1 VNPAAQLAEGVVQLG
16 LSLPPQTQQQLV
28 GYLALLDKWNQV
40 YNLTAVRDPS
50 DMVSQHLLDCLAVA
64 PHVSAATIL
73 DAGSGA
79 GLPGIPLA
87 LALPH
92 AQVTLLDS
100 SQKKTAFLRQAVIE
114 LGLGNATVECARV
127 ETWRTA
133 QPFELV
139 ISRAL
144 SDVAEFV
151 TLAGHHVAAG
161 GTLAA
166 MKGVYPHE
174 ELAHLPHDFGF
185 RLRRAQALSI
195 PGLRA
200 ARHLL
205 LLERH

>member
-1 VNPAAQLAEGVVQLG
+1 MASQLADGVAQLG
-16 LSLPPQTQQQLV
+16 LSFSPRTHQRLLD
-28 GYLALLDKWNQV
+28 YLALLDKWNQA

-50 DMVSQHLLDCLAVA
+50 EMVSQHLLDCLAVV
-64 PHVSAATIL
+64 PQVSAVTIL
-73 DAGSGA
+73 DVGSGA

-100 SQKKTAFLRQAVIE
+100 SQKKAAFLRQAVIE
-114 LGLGNATVECARV
+114 LGLGNATVECMRV
-127 ETWRTA
+127 ERWSA
-133 QPFELV
+133 PQPFGLV

-144 SDVAEFV
+144 SDLAEFV
-151 TLAGHHVAAG
+151 ALAGHLVAPG

-174 ELAHLPHDFGF
+174 ELAHLPHGF
-185 RLRRAQALSI
+185 RLRRAQALSV

-205 LLERH
+205 LLERN

>member
-1 VNPAAQLAEGVVQLG
+1 MNPAAQLAEGVAQLG
-16 LSLPPQTQQQLV
+16 LSLPLQTQQQLSDYV
-28 GYLALLDKWNQV
+28 ALLDKWNQV
-40 YNLTAVRDPS
+40 YNLTAVRGPS
-50 DMVSQHLLDCLAVA
+50 EMVAQHLLDCLAVV

-73 DAGSGA
+73 DVGSGA

-92 AQVTLLDS
+92 ARITLLDS

-114 LGLGNATVECARV
+114 LGLRNTAVECARV
-127 ETWRTA
+127 ETWQAA

-144 SDVAEFV
+144 SDLAEFAS
-151 TLAGHHVAAG
+151 LAGRHLAAG

-174 ELAHLPHDFGF
+174 ELAHLPVDFGF
-185 RLRRAQALSI
+185 RLRRAQALAV

-205 LLERH
+205 LLERI

>member
-1 VNPAAQLAEGVVQLG
+1 MNPAAQLAEGVAQLG
-16 LSLPPQTQQQLV
+16 VSLSPQTQQQLFD
-28 GYLALLDKWNQV
+28 YLALLDKWNQI

-50 DMVSQHLLDCLAVA
+50 EMVSQHLLDCLAVA
-64 PHVSAATIL
+64 PHVSAVTIL
-73 DAGSGA
+73 DVGSGA

-92 AQVTLLDS
+92 AQITLLDS

-127 ETWRTA
+127 ETWRAA

-144 SDVAEFV
+144 SDLAELV
-151 TLAGHHVAAG
+151 TLAGHHMAAG

-174 ELAHLPHDFGF
+174 ELAHLPHDLGFG
-185 RLRRAQALSI
+185 LRRAQALSV

-205 LLERH
+205 LLERT

>member
-1 VNPAAQLAEGVVQLG
+1 MNLAAQLAEGVAQLG
-16 LSLPPQTQQQLV
+16 LSLPPQTQQQLFD
-28 GYLALLDKWNQV
+28 YLALLDKWNQV

-64 PHVSAATIL
+64 PHVSAVTIL
-73 DAGSGA
+73 DVGSGA

-127 ETWRTA
+127 ETWRAA

-144 SDVAEFV
+144 SDLAELV
-151 TLAGHHVAAG
+151 TLAGQHMAAG

-174 ELAHLPHDFGF
+174 ELAHLPHDLGF
-185 RLRRAQALSI
+185 RLRRAQALSV

-205 LLERH
+205 LLERT

>member
-1 VNPAAQLAEGVVQLG
+1 VNLNAQLADGAAQLG
-16 LSLPPQTQQQLV
+16 LSLSPRTLQLLLA
-28 GYLALLDKWNQV
+28 YLALLDKWNQA

-50 DMVSQHLLDCLAVA
+50 AMVSQHVLDCLAVV
-64 PHVSAATIL
+64 PYVSAATVL
-73 DAGSGA
+73 DVGSGA

-87 LALPH
+87 LALPN

-100 SQKKTAFLRQAVIE
+100 SQKKTAFLRQALIE
-114 LGLGNATVECARV
+114 LGIDNATVECVRV
-127 ETWRTA
+127 ERWAPPRL
-133 QPFELV
+133 FELV

-144 SDVAEFV
+144 SDLAEFIA
-151 TLAGHHVAAG
+151 LAGHLVAPG

-174 ELAHLPHDFGF
+174 ELAHLPQGF
-185 RLRRAQALSI
+185 RLRRAQALHV

-205 LLERH
+205 LLERQ

>member
-1 VNPAAQLAEGVVQLG
+1 MNLAAQLAEGVAQLG
-16 LSLPPQTQQQLV
+16 LSLPPQTQQQLFD
-28 GYLALLDKWNQV
+28 YLALLDKWNQV
-40 YNLTAVRDPS
+40 YNLTAVRNPS
-50 DMVSQHLLDCLAVA
+50 EMVSQHLLDCLAVA
-64 PHVSAATIL
+64 PHVSAVTIL
-73 DAGSGA
+73 DVGSGA

-114 LGLGNATVECARV
+114 LGLGNVTVECARV
-127 ETWRTA
+127 ETWRAA

-139 ISRAL
+139 ISRAF
-144 SDVAEFV
+144 SDLAELV
-151 TLAGHHVAAG
+151 TLAGHHLAAG

-174 ELAHLPHDFGF
+174 ELAHLPHDSGF
-185 RLRRAQALSI
+185 RLRRAQALFV

-205 LLERH
+205 LLERN

>member
-1 VNPAAQLAEGVVQLG
+1 VNLNAQLADGAAQLG
-16 LSLPPQTQQQLV
+16 LSLSPRTLQLLLA
-28 GYLALLDKWNQV
+28 YLALLDKWNQA

-50 DMVSQHLLDCLAVA
+50 AMVSQHVLDCLAVV
-64 PHVSAATIL
+64 PYVSAATVL
-73 DAGSGA
+73 DVGSGA

-87 LALPH
+87 LALPN

-100 SQKKTAFLRQAVIE
+100 SQKKTAFLRQALIE
-114 LGLGNATVECARV
+114 LGIDNATVECVRV
-127 ETWRTA
+127 ERWAPPRLS
-133 QPFELV
+133 ELV

-144 SDVAEFV
+144 SDLAEFIA
-151 TLAGHHVAAG
+151 LAGHLVAPR

-174 ELAHLPHDFGF
+174 ELAHLPQGF
-185 RLRRAQALSI
+185 RLRRAQALHV

-205 LLERH
+205 LLERQ

>member
-1 VNPAAQLAEGVVQLG
+1 MNPAAQLAEGVAQLG
-16 LSLPPQTQQQLV
+16 VSLSPQTQQQLFD
-28 GYLALLDKWNQV
+28 YLALLDKWNQV

-50 DMVSQHLLDCLAVA
+50 EMVSQHLLDCLAVA
-64 PHVSAATIL
+64 PHVSAVTIL
-73 DAGSGA
+73 DVGSCA

-127 ETWRTA
+127 ETWRAA
-133 QPFELV
+133 QLFEFV

-144 SDVAEFV
+144 SDLAELV
-151 TLAGHHVAAG
+151 TLAGHHMAVG

-174 ELAHLPHDFGF
+174 ELAHLPHDSGF
-185 RLRRAQALSI
+185 RLRRTQALSI

-205 LLERH
+205 LLERT